1 MTSRVAFLFPGQGS
15 YLPGAFAGIGTDAD
29 RISARVAEIDAVTAE
44 YQLKPVQPL
53 LFSPDAPAL
62 GKLLESEP
70 ERLDVAI
77 LATSLALATLL
88 EDRYG
93 ITPDH
98 VIGHSHGEVAAL
110 AAAGVLTPSDA
121 VRAVC
126 ERYAALRKAPPPAG
140 GMLAVNTDPAGAE
153 KLLASVNAG
162 ASAVSAHNSPH
173 QTVISGPDADL
184 VKVREAAREARIR
197 TSRLHVPGLFHVPQ
211 LAEAG
216 ALYAT
221 ALRDIRMDA
230 PREGHFY
237 AQGLG
242 RHLTADDDVI
252 DLLVSDMTK
261 PVRFDDAVRALHA
274 EGVTTFVE
282 CGALDV
288 LTRIVSGFLPSVV
301 TVAPLREAMETG
313 DLSPRLG
320 PLASPDA
327 APSAE
332 RETSTSTSG
341 EAAVA
346 PDAVAPDADA
356 EILENVRAL
365 CAEMLE
371 YPADVVTDDA
381 DFQADLGVDS
391 LTMTELL
398 DRVLQQYGL
407 GDRFHDA
414 NAEIHATVAEL
425 AAYVTGLRREQQR

>member
-15 YLPGAFAGIGTDAD
+15 YLPGAFAGIGADAD

-53 LFSPDAPAL
+53 LFSPDAPTL
-62 GKLLESEP
+62 GKLLDAEP

-110 AAAGVLTPSDA
+110 AAAGVLTPADA

-126 ERYAALRKAPPPAG
+126 ERYAALRKAPPPSG

-153 KLLASVNAG
+153 KLLASVHAD

-184 VKVREAAREARIR
+184 AKLQEAAREARIR

-221 ALRDIRMDA
+221 AMGDIPMSA
-230 PREGHFY
+230 PREGFFY
-237 AQGLG
+237 SQSLG

-252 DLLVSDMTK
+252 GLLVSDMTE

-301 TVAPLREAMETG
+301 TVAPLREPMATG
-313 DLSPRLG
+313 DLSARLG
-320 PLASPDA
+320 PLAAPDA
-327 APSAE
+327 APSVE
-332 RETSTSTSG
+332 QTPSG
-341 EAAVA
+341 NA
-346 PDAVAPDADA
+346 PDEAEAPEADP
-356 EILENVRAL
+356 EILEDVRAL

-407 GDRFHDA
+407 GDKFHDA

>member
-15 YLPGAFAGIGTDAD
+15 YLPGAFAGIGADAD
-29 RISARVAEIDAVTAE
+29 RISAQVAEIDAVTAE

-53 LFSPDAPAL
+53 LFSPDAPPLA
-62 GKLLESEP
+62 KLLATEP

-93 ITPDH
+93 VTPDQ
-98 VIGHSHGEVAAL
+98 VIGHSHGEVGAL
-110 AAAGVLTPSDA
+110 AAAGVLTPADA

-126 ERYAALRKAPPPAG
+126 ERYAALRKAPPPEG

-153 KLLASVNAG
+153 KLLASVDAG

-184 VKVREAAREARIR
+184 TKVQEAAREARVR
-197 TSRLHVPGLFHVPQ
+197 TSRLNVPGLFHVPQ

-221 ALRDIRMDA
+221 AMRGIRMSA
-230 PREGHFY
+230 PREGFFY

-252 DLLVSDMTK
+252 DLLVSDMTQ

-288 LTRIVSGFLPSVV
+288 LTRIVSGFLPSVA
-301 TVAPLREAMETG
+301 TVAPLREAMTTD
-313 DLSPRLG
+313 DLSTRLG

-327 APSAE
+327 TPTAAQQPSAPG
-332 RETSTSTSG
+332 TH
-341 EAAVA
+341 EATEA
-346 PDAVAPDADA
+346 PEADA
-356 EILENVRAL
+356 EILEGVRAL

-407 GDRFHDA
+407 GDKFHDA
-414 NAEIHATVAEL
+414 NAEIHTTVAEL
-425 AAYVTGLRREQQR
+425 AAYVTGLRNEQR